1 MKWIG
6 LLGAIA
12 LIVACFF
19 PWVFIESKNILVTG
33 INSAGTAFGK
43 PGYFHF
49 MLAGLYLILHF
60 IPRLWAKR
68 FNIFVSALNI
78 GWAARNYFLISDLKP
93 GYFHFMLAGLYLILH
108 FIPRLWAKR
117 FNIFVSALNIGWA
130 ARNYFL
136 ISACSG
142 GE

>member
-6 LLGAIA
+6 FLGAIA

-19 PWVFIESKNILVTG
+19 PWVFIESKNITVTG
-33 INSAGTAFGK
+33 INSTGTTFGK

-49 MLAGLYLILHF
+49 VLAGLYLILHF

-68 FNIFVSALNI
+68 FNIL
-78 GWAARNYFLISDLKP
+78 
-93 GYFHFMLAGLYLILH
+93 
-108 FIPRLWAKR
+108 
-117 FNIFVSALNIGWA
+117 VSALNIGWA

-142 GE
+142 GECPGKKTALYVVIVSSLIMLVAALLPEVKIAEENSDSK

>member
-6 LLGAIA
+6 LTGAIA

-19 PWVFIESKNILVTG
+19 PWVFIESKNIVVTG
-33 INSAGTAFGK
+33 INSTGTAFGK

-49 MLAGLYLILHF
+49 VLAGLYLILHF
-60 IPRLWAKR
+60 VPRLWAKR
-68 FNIFVSALNI
+68 INIL
-78 GWAARNYFLISDLKP
+78 
-93 GYFHFMLAGLYLILH
+93 
-108 FIPRLWAKR
+108 
-117 FNIFVSALNIGWA
+117 VSALNIGWA

-142 GE
+142 GECPGKKTALYVVLVSSFIMLIASLLPQVKIAEEDNDRK